1 MQSNEI
7 IFVQNEEDLIPLPPL
22 TVRQTECL
30 LFIFNY
36 FTEHRYYPT
45 QREIA
50 KQMNLKTNSAAIYI
64 EPLLKK
70 GYVEKEPGKSRNI
83 HITKAGLMKLRLIEK
98 SINKKDE

>member
-1 MQSNEI
+1 LSKRRG
-7 IFVQNEEDLIPLPPL
+7 FDTPSSPYS
-22 TVRQTECL
+22 RQTEWL

-50 KQMNLKTNSAAIYI
+50 KQMNLKTNSAAIYRN
-64 EPLLKK
+64 PLLKK
-70 GYVEKEPGKSRNI
+70 GYVKKTGKSRNI